1 MLEWGRRISTLPMLC
16 VSVYILFLFV
26 QSFYMAPQPRAF
38 TFWFQQLFVE
48 ERTKLLHS
56 MSQMSLASLSTS
68 GSSKAKAP
76 ILNSE
81 SLRINSQQL
90 SSTVMNSHC
99 SRHVQTA
106 VALCYM
112 LLCHFGGIVQL
123 KGLNVWLVWHV
134 SLRRESW
141 ARTVCLH
148 FLRCLGVL
156 CWEPGRNI
164 DDRCL

>member
-1 MLEWGRRISTLPMLC
+1 MLC

-112 LLCHFGGIVQL
+112 LLLPFRGHRPTEGSECVARLTCLPVQ
-123 KGLNVWLVWHV
+123 GVMSSD
-134 SLRRESW
+134 SLSPLSEVPWRAVLGARAKYRWQMSLAARE
-141 ARTVCLH
+141 
-148 FLRCLGVL
+148 
-156 CWEPGRNI
+156 
-164 DDRCL
+164 